1 MPLGKIIFQQLLQ
14 LLLTG
19 YVNAVFQCL
28 LVGRGQHPG
37 PDGKYLQGLGR
48 RSFPQG
54 NISVVDPKQKT
65 DCQNQRNLA

>member
-19 YVNAVFQCL
+19 YGNAVFQRL
-28 LVGRGQHPG
+28 PVGGGQHSD
-37 PDGKYLQGLGR
+37 PDGKYLQRLGR
-48 RSFPQG
+48 RTFPQG